1 MAILNLGGVSTFTL
15 IKRTISEFSADEMPT
30 FAAALA
36 FQMLLSLFPFLLFL
50 IALLGFLHLP
60 EFFDWIR
67 EQAAM
72 FLPAVAL
79 KTVDEVIVQ
88 LQTRQAGLL
97 SFGILFALWTASA
110 GVRSLMIAMNGA
122 YDVSETRPIW
132 KRFPLSLLYTIG
144 IAGMLLLAAALM
156 IGGPL
161 LIDWLALQ
169 MGLESASKT
178 VWMLLRWPLVIT
190 LMMMAV
196 ALLYYLVPDVQ
207 QEFRFITP
215 GSILAVLVWIGASL
229 GFAFYVQNFGN
240 YDATYGSVGA
250 VIVLLL
256 YFYISAAVLL
266 LGAELNA
273 VIEHHAR
280 DGKDPGERTVE
291 EADSQV

>member
-1 MAILNLGGVSTFTL
+1 MAILDLGGLSTGTL
-15 IKRTISEFSADEMPT
+15 VKRTLAEFSADEMPT

-60 EFFDWIR
+60 QFFDWIR
-67 EQAAM
+67 EQAAI
-72 FLPAVAL
+72 FLPPVAL
-79 KTVDEVIVQ
+79 ETVDEVIAE
-88 LQTRQAGLL
+88 LQKRQAGLL

-110 GVRSLMIAMNGA
+110 GVRSLMVAMNGA
-122 YDVSETRPIW
+122 YDVSETRPAW
-132 KRFPLSLLYTIG
+132 KRFPLSLLYTVG
-144 IAGMLLLAAALM
+144 IAAMLLVAAALM
-156 IGGPL
+156 LGGPL
-161 LIDWLALQ
+161 LIDWLATQFGVQSLST
-169 MGLESASKT
+169 GIWTA
-178 VWMLLRWPLVIT
+178 LRWPLVVV
-190 LMMMAV
+190 MMMLAV
-196 ALLYYLVPDVQ
+196 ALLYYFAPDVE

-215 GSILAVLVWIGASL
+215 GSILAVAVWIAASL
-229 GFAFYVQNFGN
+229 GFAFYVQNFSD

-280 DGKDPGERTVE
+280 DGKDPGER
-291 EADSQV
+291 QVPS

>member
-1 MAILNLGGVSTFTL
+1 MAFLDLGGLSTGTL
-15 IKRTISEFSADEMPT
+15 IKRTLSEFSADEMPT

-60 EFFDWIR
+60 QFFDWIR

-72 FLPAVAL
+72 FLPPVAL
-79 KTVDEVIVQ
+79 ETVDEVIAQ
-88 LQTRQAGLL
+88 LQKRQAGLL

-110 GVRSLMIAMNGA
+110 GVRSLMVAMNGA
-122 YDVSETRPIW
+122 YDVNETRPAW
-132 KRFPLSLLYTIG
+132 KRFPLSLLYTLG
-144 IAGMLLLAAALM
+144 IAAMLLVAAALM
-156 IGGPL
+156 LGGPL
-161 LIDWLALQ
+161 LIDWLATQFGLQ
-169 MGLESASKT
+169 SLSTGIWTA
-178 VWMLLRWPLVIT
+178 LRWPLVVL
-190 LMMMAV
+190 LMMLAV
-196 ALLYYLVPDVQ
+196 ALLYYLAPDVE

-215 GSILAVLVWIGASL
+215 GSILAVVVWIAASL
-229 GFAFYVQNFGN
+229 GFAYYVQNFGD

-280 DGKDPGERTVE
+280 DGKDPGERE
-291 EADSQV
+291 IPS

>member
-1 MAILNLGGVSTFTL
+1 MAFLDLGGLSTGTL
-15 IKRTISEFSADEMPT
+15 IKRTLSEFSADEMPT

-60 EFFDWIR
+60 QFFDWIR

-72 FLPAVAL
+72 FLPPVAL
-79 KTVDEVIVQ
+79 ETVDEVIAQ
-88 LQTRQAGLL
+88 LQKRQAGLL

-110 GVRSLMIAMNGA
+110 GVRSLMVAMNGA
-122 YDVSETRPIW
+122 YDVNETRPAW
-132 KRFPLSLLYTIG
+132 KRFPLSLLYTLG
-144 IAGMLLLAAALM
+144 IAAMLLVAAALM
-156 IGGPL
+156 LGGPL
-161 LIDWLALQ
+161 LIDWLATQFGLQ
-169 MGLESASKT
+169 SLSTGIWTA
-178 VWMLLRWPLVIT
+178 LRWPLVVL
-190 LMMMAV
+190 LMMLAV
-196 ALLYYLVPDVQ
+196 ALLYYLAPDVE

-215 GSILAVLVWIGASL
+215 GSILAVVVWIAASL
-229 GFAFYVQNFGN
+229 GFAYYVQNFGD

-273 VIEHHAR
+273 VIEHHAH
-280 DGKDPGERTVE
+280 DGKDPGERE
-291 EADSQV
+291 IPS

>member
-1 MAILNLGGVSTFTL
+1 MAFLDLGGLSTGTL
-15 IKRTISEFSADEMPT
+15 IKRTLSEFSADEMPT

-60 EFFDWIR
+60 QFFDWIR

-72 FLPAVAL
+72 FLPPVAL
-79 KTVDEVIVQ
+79 ETVDEVIAQ
-88 LQTRQAGLL
+88 LQKRQVGLL

-110 GVRSLMIAMNGA
+110 GVRALMVAMNGA
-122 YDVSETRPIW
+122 YDVSETRPAW
-132 KRFPLSLLYTIG
+132 KRFPLSLLYTLG
-144 IAGMLLLAAALM
+144 IAAMLLVAAALM
-156 IGGPL
+156 LGGPL
-161 LIDWLALQ
+161 LIDWLATQFGLQ
-169 MGLESASKT
+169 SLAAGIWT
-178 VWMLLRWPLVIT
+178 TLRWPLVVV
-190 LMMMAV
+190 LMMLAV
-196 ALLYYLVPDVQ
+196 ALLYYLAPDVE

-215 GSILAVLVWIGASL
+215 GSILAVVVWIAASL
-229 GFAFYVQNFGN
+229 GFAYYVQNFGD

-280 DGKDPGERTVE
+280 DGKDPGGREIP
-291 EADSQV
+291 S